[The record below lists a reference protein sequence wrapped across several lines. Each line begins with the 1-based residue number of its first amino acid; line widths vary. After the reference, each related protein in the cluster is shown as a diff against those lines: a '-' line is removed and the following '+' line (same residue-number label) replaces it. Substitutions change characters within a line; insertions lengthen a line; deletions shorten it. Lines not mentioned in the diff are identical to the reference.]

1 MLIPHEPLRPFVDR
15 VEVVGAADIDEGDAI
30 ADCGMF
36 TVFIHIFKHFIPPHN
51 EEEVINTA

>member
-36 TVFIHIFKHFIPPHN
+36 RMFTMFIHIF
-51 EEEVINTA
+51 